1 LGKNAT
7 SDVMM
12 RNKTLK
18 YIAIYMILLVITI
31 PIMSASALSS
41 SISVT
46 DYYGDAQVE
55 GYLAEEDSLIVG
67 VEVEWDETETISE
80 LNETTNITTETTTDV
95 EFLEEYAKLF
105 IDHNEYSFDSCTGS
119 GPYTCVYEDAE
130 QARQGSILELEAKL
144 YDDDEN
150 ILSED
155 DKSMYVD
162 VEEPEIEEFELDEVL
177 IDDFNVTYEVSDEAC
192 SSCLDECSG
201 ISTVDLVIDGAVIA
215 TDLYTAETNG
225 TDESTPICDTEGTFE
240 LSLDGIDQ
248 GEYEV
253 CLRVTDRVGNQEEAC
268 EDTLVDYSGPEF
280 STSSFVLLDDDYE
293 VDYYNGPMDVV
304 MSINITEVDSTLDT
318 TSVYANLSSLNEVIP
333 GDYEEKTPDYCTA
346 ISDDEHYCLWSF
358 TIDLSETNTTTS
370 HFIKFYAEDT
380 VGNNETYTKSIE
392 LAYDATSPVV
402 QSIASIWG
410 EYISLNNN
418 TLMMEIQEADS
429 GFDKN
434 QVEINLAE
442 LGLGTKEADY
452 CEASGTIWNCY
463 WESFSISTSTGEGV
477 TVYAYPHKATD
488 DIGNE
493 YNEEESITSQVFTVD
508 KFAPEFENITI
519 IPIGTGLE
527 VLTVND
533 LAQITAII
541 TDDTS
546 GIDEETVLADFSA
559 FDAAETWTYAQSC
572 EDYGDGTYECVWD
585 YTGQLTDGEVELEI
599 VAIDFAGNVKYSG
612 DDNEYGDIEVVEY
625 EEKEVDYWHELAD
638 AGTLPYINPN
648 FLRQSQQGTIVTLDF
663 TIEPRSL
670 NPYLHLMEITS
681 CSGIPYVPYVQ
692 SVEQELTIISQL
704 HYPDLGLDRK
714 YMLLNVPAFLAA
726 LPYNETIDTE
736 GSYIDISCQGYVV
749 QSRTM
754 NGDIYT
760 PNEEFNVTATLPLKS
775 GLFTQPDIQTID
787 KMQRYEGFVDFL
799 DKYILS
805 WMGFITEWGPKI
817 CGPLSSIRSLV
828 NNIASAL
835 LSIRYAAFAF
845 GGATILEGAVG
856 EQGVISQLSKGIDKF
871 WKGRGGKG
879 NRHCETG
886 VGACL
891 NPNAMLSI
899 GYICDLVLCQSC
911 SKIWSQDILG
921 GIAGAA
927 FGDGRKEPLLER
939 LINIPYQYA
948 AVKLPGAAGA
958 AISTKTRTDAGAT
971 VPPPEDPK
979 SQVEFE
985 FDEAETYDTAV
996 EAYAGEFQ
1004 YGIAS
1009 DRLTITFDPR
1019 QNLVFALICS
1029 PPCITGIYSR
1039 LKVYREIV
1047 VAYNACLNVAAIK
1060 QEDISQC
1067 DEFLQAQICQQLV
1080 GAFFWHWI
1088 YKLMKDFVSKTI
1100 IVSTFNFLENLAACP
1115 QVDAGGKLQEMT
1127 IGCSAY
1133 RGAQAVVNFVW
1144 VVVDTV
1150 QIFQGFAQQF
1160 ESMGSNKDAQESQED
1175 VEEELTEAYEN
1186 QQTPE
1191 ETLEQSLQDQAGGT
1205 DIYG

>member
-1 LGKNAT
+1 
-7 SDVMM
+7 M

-18 YIAIYMILLVITI
+18 YIAMYMILLVITI

-41 SISVT
+41 SVSVT
-46 DYYGDAQVE
+46 NYYGDEQIQ
-55 GYLAEEDSLIVG
+55 GYIAEEDALIVG
-67 VEVEWDETETISE
+67 VEVDWDETETTSE
-80 LNETTNITTETTTDV
+80 LNETTNITTETTTDI
-95 EFLEEYAKLF
+95 EFLEEYAKLY
-105 IDHNEYSFDSCTGS
+105 IDHIDYSFDSCTGS
-119 GPYTCVYEDAE
+119 SPIVCVYEDEE
-130 QARQGSILELEAKL
+130 QARQGAILELEAKL
-144 YDDDEN
+144 YDEDGSL
-150 ILSED
+150 ISED
-155 DKSMYVD
+155 DELMYVD
-162 VEEPEIEEFELDEVL
+162 DEEPEIEDFE
-177 IDDFNVTYEVSDEAC
+177 IDSILVDDLNVTYEVSDEAC
-192 SSCLDECSG
+192 SSCFGACSG
-201 ISTVDLVIDGAVIA
+201 ISTVELLMDDVVIA
-215 TDLYTAETNG
+215 IDLYSAEINE
-225 TDESTPICDTEGTFE
+225 TDESTSICDTDGTFD
-240 LSLDGIDQ
+240 LAIDGIEQ
-248 GEYEV
+248 GEYEA
-253 CLRVTDRVGNQEEAC
+253 CLRVTDRVGNEEETC
-268 EDTLVDYSGPEF
+268 EDILIDYSGPEF
-280 STSSFVLLDDDYE
+280 SASSFVLLDDEDYE
-293 VDYYNGPMDVV
+293 VEYYNEELDVV
-304 MSINITEVDSTLDT
+304 MSINISESSSSLDT
-318 TSVYANLSSLNEVIP
+318 NSVYADLSSLNEIIP
-333 GDYEEKTPDYCTA
+333 GDYEEKDPDYCTA
-346 ISDDEHYCLWSF
+346 ISDEEYYCSWSF
-358 TIDLSETNTTTS
+358 TIDLSETNSTS
-370 HFIKFYAEDT
+370 THFIEFYAEDT
-380 VGNNETYTKSIE
+380 VGNNETYTKSISLE
-392 LAYDATSPVV
+392 YDGTSPIV
-402 QSIASIWG
+402 QSITSMWG
-410 EYISLNNN
+410 DYISLNNN
-418 TLMMEIQEADS
+418 TLMIEIQEDGS

-434 QVEINLAE
+434 QVKLDLSE
-442 LGLGTKEADY
+442 LGLGNKEADY
-452 CEASGTIWNCY
+452 CVDSGSLWNCF

-477 TVYAYPHKATD
+477 TVYAYPNQATD

-493 YNEEESITSQVFTVD
+493 YNEANSITSQVFTVD
-508 KFAPEFENITI
+508 KFTPEFENITI
-519 IPIGTGLE
+519 TPIGTGLE
-527 VLTVND
+527 VLTIND

-572 EDYGDGTYECVWD
+572 EDYGDGMYECVWD

-612 DDNEYGDIEVVEY
+612 DDGEYGEIEVVEY
-625 EEKEVDYWHELAD
+625 EEKEVDYWYDLAD
-638 AGTLPYINPN
+638 AGTLPFINPN

-663 TIEPRSL
+663 TIEPKSL
-670 NPYLHLMEITS
+670 NPYIHLMEITS
-681 CSGIPYVPYVQ
+681 CSGIPYVPSVQ
-692 SVEQELTIISQL
+692 SVEQEVTIITQL
-704 HYPDLGLDRK
+704 HYPGLGLDRK

-726 LPYNETIDTE
+726 LPYNQTIDTE
-736 GSYIDISCQGYVV
+736 GSYIDIKCHGYVV

-754 NGDIYT
+754 NGDLYT
-760 PNEEFNVTATLPLKS
+760 PNEEFNVTAILPLKS

-787 KMQRYEGFVDFL
+787 KMQRYEKFVDFL

-856 EQGVISQLSKGIDKF
+856 EDGLITKLSNGIDKF

-886 VGACL
+886 QGVCL

-899 GYICDLVLCQSC
+899 GYVCDLVLCQSC

-921 GIAGAA
+921 GLAGAA

-939 LINIPYQYA
+939 LVNIPYQYL

-958 AISTKTRTDAGAT
+958 AISTETRTSSGKD
-971 VPPPEDPK
+971 VPPPENPK
-979 SQVEFE
+979 DQVEFE
-985 FDEAETYDTAV
+985 FDEAETHDSAV

-1067 DEFLQAQICQQLV
+1067 DEFLHAQICQQLV
-1080 GAFFWHWI
+1080 GAFFWHWF
-1088 YKLMKDFVSKTI
+1088 YKLMIDFFSKTI
-1100 IVSTFNFLENLAACP
+1100 VVSTFNFLENLAACP
-1115 QVDAGGKLQEMT
+1115 QVEADGTLQQLT

-1133 RGAQAVVNFVW
+1133 RGIQAIINFGW
-1144 VVVDTV
+1144 VVADTV
-1150 QIFQGFAQQF
+1150 QIFQGFAAQF
-1160 ESMGSNKDAQESQED
+1160 ESIGSNKDQKQDQEE

-1186 QQTPE
+1186 QQTPQ
-1191 ETLEQSLQDQAGGT
+1191 ETLEQSLEEQAGGT
-1205 DIYG
+1205 SIYG